1 MSDRIATHFHRVT
14 EDSFRS
20 SGNNFLI
27 ARLLLASSVI
37 FSHSYWAVEKIENAD
52 PFSFLIGKTVSSYAV
67 DGFFFLS
74 GILVYA
80 SLLRRQSLL
89 NFLVARAARIWPAL
103 AASVLATV
111 AIGLLLTKVDIAT
124 YFTGPTAS
132 FIVKNLALQSG
143 AYSLTGVECG
153 GEICNVN
160 GSLWTIA
167 WEVRCYMLLAF
178 LFAIGLASE
187 ERMKQLILP
196 GSLAFAAIWHL
207 VPEGL
212 LPHGIEYNL
221 NMVDR
226 LWTMFALGIA
236 AYIFKDRILLS
247 WPAAVVLFLGAVVE
261 AQLPIYL
268 HLDAIFIAY
277 FVLCTG
283 ILTARKSARTAGWP
297 DYSYGM
303 YIYAFPVMMLL
314 NVAFQFE
321 SFLVLAALNVALTLP
336 IAVLSWHYIEKPALS
351 FWNGWLSKRN
361 PSTQA

>member
-1 MSDRIATHFHRVT
+1 M
-14 EDSFRS
+14 
-20 SGNNFLI
+20 
-27 ARLLLASSVI
+27 
-37 FSHSYWAVEKIENAD
+37 
-52 PFSFLIGKTVSSYAV
+52 

-89 NFLVARAARIWPAL
+89 DFLVARGARIWPAL

-111 AIGLLLTKVDIAT
+111 IVGLFLTKVDIAT
-124 YFTGPTAS
+124 YFTGETAS
-132 FIVKNLALQSG
+132 FIIKNLALQSG
-143 AYSLTGVECG
+143 AYNLTGVECG

-167 WEVRCYMLLAF
+167 WEVRCYLLLAF

-187 ERMKQLILP
+187 KWMKLLVLP
-196 GSLAFAAIWHL
+196 GSLAFAALWHF

-212 LPHGIEYNL
+212 LPNGIAYNL

-226 LWTMFALGIA
+226 LWSVFALGIA
-236 AYIFKDRILLS
+236 AYIYKDRIYLS
-247 WPAAVVLFLGAVVE
+247 WWVAALLFAAAVLE

-283 ILTARKSARTAGWP
+283 ILTARKNARTAGWP

-321 SFLVLAALNVALTLP
+321 NFLLLAALNVALTLP
-336 IAVLSWHYIEKPALS
+336 IAVLSWHYIEKPTLS
-351 FWNGWLSKRN
+351 FWNQWLKKRN
-361 PSTQA
+361 TPQSV